1 MASKVERQRNHF
13 NAIAERYE
21 AGRQDANHR
30 RIKALIWQSA
40 KRHLAPLAGRRLTML
55 EPMCGYAEGIEISER
70 HLGLDCDY
78 HGFDYSDV
86 IVGQMSHRLPD
97 GRVWQADATTY
108 RPQPGTYDLML
119 LIGGL
124 HHVPD
129 SAAEV
134 VRNLAE
140 GLKPGGVFVNF
151 EPTSGNPLFQA
162 IREWIYRRNA
172 IFDDATERAF
182 GVDEL
187 KGFFAAAGL
196 EEVKSFFPGLIAYTL
211 YYNPYAFPL
220 LNRGGQR
227 SVDFFFSLDRL
238 IMNSWVGRV
247 LSFATVSIWR
257 KNG

>member
-1 MASKVERQRNHF
+1 MSKIERQRAHF
-13 NAIAERYE
+13 NSIAQRYE
-21 AGRQDANHR
+21 TGRQDANHR
-30 RIKALIWQSA
+30 RTKSLIWQSA
-40 KRHLAPLAGRRLTML
+40 SRYLAPLTGKRLKML
-55 EPMCGYAEGIEISER
+55 EPMCGYAEGIEIAER
-70 HLGLDCDY
+70 HLGLECDY

-86 IVGQMSHRLPD
+86 IVAEMAQRLPE

-108 RPQPGTYDLML
+108 RPESDAYDLML

-129 SAAEV
+129 NAAQV

-140 GLKPGGVFVNF
+140 GLKAGGFFINF
-151 EPTSGNPLFQA
+151 EPTSGNPLFR
-162 IREWIYRRNA
+162 IVREWIYRRNE

-187 KGFFAAAGL
+187 KGFFSAAGL

-227 SVDFFFSLDRL
+227 WVDFFFSIDKLA
-238 IMNSWVGRV
+238 MNSWVGRV
-247 LSFATVSIWR
+247 FSFATVSIWR
-257 KNG
+257 KHA